1 MVPNAANR
9 LRLIALRSRPVLVVP
24 SHWLLPLGFWGT
36 VFYGEQSVTIGAVL
50 WVTVCSRIAKRIFT
64 WCHPKA
70 SPGMDY
76 SALRKSVIGF

>member
-1 MVPNAANR
+1 MERV
-9 LRLIALRSRPVLVVP
+9 ALLRPVLVVP